1 MSTKELIEEI
11 ASLPV
16 EERTL
21 VLDSILKG
29 LNPPDKNIDR
39 KWAEVAKRRLAD
51 IQSGSVE
58 PVAGQQV
65 FNKVWKR
72 FSK

>member
-51 IQSGSVE
+51 IQSGSIE
-58 PVAGQQV
+58 PIAGHQV